1 MLLLES
7 LLTALVA
14 GLVSIVLAYRVPQMI
29 MNAANREIAAFVPF
43 MRPSWHVFAYLATL
57 VFLTTIASS
66 LAPMHATWK
75 LDLVT
80 ALKGREGTATMRS
93 RITGTLIVAQIA
105 MSFVLLTAAVMFA
118 RMPGLVTAMDAGFET
133 RQTLSVPLSIEFQNR
148 TAALSFYRDLEARI
162 RAIPGV
168 QSLAYETLDPF
179 HQTPP
184 SEIRLPKQEKREGR
198 PATIDTV
205 STDFFSTFGIRMMA
219 GRSFLS
225 PDSTSTYGSS
235 VAVVSQAF
243 VKQFWPGENPLG
255 KIIVTPDDKR
265 YMVVGVAAD
274 TRSERFGIL
283 DGPRLYTLRAP
294 SGLDGELYV
303 RFTGSASAMEK
314 SVFDTVKSLDRMQVM
329 TPQTIWERVE
339 SDAES
344 VRSLAH
350 IIVVMASIAVL
361 LAVTGVYAV
370 LSFAVSQRTRE
381 FGIRIVLGA
390 NRIRVFRS
398 ILLRGS
404 RQIAVGL
411 VCGIAL
417 AQPAVWA
424 FARLIKNSPF
434 PFRIFDASVFGI
446 AAVLLVAV
454 SLAGMY
460 LPALRA
466 TQVDPMKTLRME

>member
-1 MLLLES
+1 
-7 LLTALVA
+7 
-14 GLVSIVLAYRVPQMI
+14 
-29 MNAANREIAAFVPF
+29 
-43 MRPSWHVFAYLATL
+43 
-57 VFLTTIASS
+57 
-66 LAPMHATWK
+66 
-75 LDLVT
+75 
-80 ALKGREGTATMRS
+80 
-93 RITGTLIVAQIA
+93 
-105 MSFVLLTAAVMFA
+105 
-118 RMPGLVTAMDAGFET
+118 
-133 RQTLSVPLSIEFQNR
+133 
-148 TAALSFYRDLEARI
+148 
-162 RAIPGV
+162 
-168 QSLAYETLDPF
+168 
-179 HQTPP
+179 
-184 SEIRLPKQEKREGR
+184 
-198 PATIDTV
+198 
-205 STDFFSTFGIRMMA
+205 
-219 GRSFLS
+219 
-225 PDSTSTYGSS
+225 
-235 VAVVSQAF
+235 

-294 SGLDGELYV
+294 SALDGKLYV
-303 RFTGSASAMEK
+303 RFIGSASAMEK
-314 SVFDTVKSLDRMQVM
+314 SVFDAVKSLDRMQVM

-344 VRSLAH
+344 VRSLAY

-381 FGIRIVLGA
+381 FGIRMVLGA
-390 NRIRVFRS
+390 NRITVFRS

-446 AAVLLVAV
+446 AAVLLIAV